1 MLSLFFWEDWLSQAL
16 SSTTLYE
23 WDADIVQ
30 LVLGTHFCSGFHS
43 LYLSVLYLKKHS
55 WGSYRSRHSNS
66 TRLSSL

>member
-30 LVLGTHFCSGFHS
+30 LVLGTHFCSGFS
-43 LYLSVLYLKKHS
+43 LVVFVCSVFEKA
-55 WGSYRSRHSNS
+55 
-66 TRLSSL
+66 